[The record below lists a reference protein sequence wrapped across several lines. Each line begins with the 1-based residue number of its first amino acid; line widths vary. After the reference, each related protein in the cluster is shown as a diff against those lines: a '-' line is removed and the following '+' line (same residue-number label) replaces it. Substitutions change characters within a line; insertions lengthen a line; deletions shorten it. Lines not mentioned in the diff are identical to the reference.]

1 MIHYVMNELFIL
13 QLYFLT
19 VNFVEYE
26 IKIRDF
32 FVGIYSFII
41 DVQHNIQKKTTHTF
55 LQYVVIVI

>member
-19 VNFVEYE
+19 VNFIEYE

-32 FVGIYSFII
+32 FVGIYSFIV
-41 DVQHNIQKKTTHTF
+41 DVQHNIQKKQHIRF
-55 LQYVVIVI
+55 YSMLL